1 MAVGAQRR
9 ELLWMILR
17 ESLVICSIGIAI
29 GLPLAIACTRA
40 LASLLYGLAPYDP
53 LTISLS
59 TFGIVLVSVA
69 AGFVP
74 ASRAASIDP
83 LVALRYE

>member
-1 MAVGAQRR
+1 
-9 ELLWMILR
+9 MILQ
-17 ESLVICSIGIAI
+17 EGLAICAIGIAI
-29 GLPLAIACTRA
+29 GLPLAIACSRG

-53 LTISLS
+53 LTISLA
-59 TFGIVLVSVA
+59 TFGIVFVGLA
-69 AGFVP
+69 AGFLP